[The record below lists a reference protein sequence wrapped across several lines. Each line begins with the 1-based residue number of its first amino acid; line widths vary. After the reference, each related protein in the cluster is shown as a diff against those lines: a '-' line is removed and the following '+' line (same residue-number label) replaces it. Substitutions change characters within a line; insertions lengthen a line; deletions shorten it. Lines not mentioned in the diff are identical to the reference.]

1 MRPGPR
7 VNEILD
13 AVPRPLAA
21 AWVAALGAVVGS
33 FLNVVIARLPR
44 GESVVR
50 PRSRCPRCGAAIAW
64 YDNVPILSWILLRAR
79 CRACRGPIH
88 WRYPLVEA
96 LGALAALLAWQRHG
110 LSLPAAAELAFAAAL
125 LALAFIDLDSWLL
138 PHAITWPLLAAGVAA
153 AAAGLGPAPLRSSL
167 WGAGL
172 GFAAFAAV
180 AWVGERV
187 FKREALGFGDVWLL
201 AGIGAWLGM
210 GALLPVVL
218 FASLQGS
225 VVGIALILL
234 GKATPGPSPAPPP
247 SPGASPSATPTS
259 TAAPTPT
266 STATLT
272 PTPAPTPTATSTAI
286 PTPSPAL
293 DDWVPPRN
301 AVPFGPFLALGALQW
316 LWLGETLARLFPV
329 LRTFR

>member
-1 MRPGPR
+1 MDSLA
-7 VNEILD
+7 LD
-13 AVPRPLAA
+13 LPSPLAVSWA
-21 AWVAALGAVVGS
+21 IAVGAVVGS

-110 LSLPAAAELAFAAAL
+110 LSLPAAAELAFATAL
-125 LALAFIDLDSWLL
+125 LALAFIDLETWLL
-138 PHAITWPLLAAGVAA
+138 PHAITWPLLAAGFAA
-153 AAAGLGPAPLRSSL
+153 AATGLGPASLRSSL

-218 FASLQGS
+218 LASLQGS

-234 GKATPGPSPAPPP
+234 GKATPGPSPVPTATSPAPPP
-247 SPGASPSATPTS
+247 PTATS
-259 TAAPTPT
+259 TE
-266 STATLT
+266 TAT
-272 PTPAPTPTATSTAI
+272 PTPTATPASTATPTAT

-329 LRTFR
+329 LRSFR